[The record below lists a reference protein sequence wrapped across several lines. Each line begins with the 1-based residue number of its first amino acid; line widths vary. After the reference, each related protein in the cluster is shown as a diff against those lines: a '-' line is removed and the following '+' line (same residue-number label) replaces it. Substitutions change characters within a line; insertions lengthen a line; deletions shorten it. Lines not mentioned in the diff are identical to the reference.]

1 MKTKH
6 VKLIDL
12 GLQLAAL
19 LFVLV
24 ALVLKQPFIAF
35 CGFYFGLGAIQ
46 LCSALLHWGFGRNP
60 YLRHDLRKPYLKELL
75 WVFLLGLFCLF
86 LYLIIHYLLLM
97 LLVGL
102 IMAIQYLSIS
112 FRETME
118 LQHDWKNNPIY

>member
-24 ALVLKQPFIAF
+24 ALLLKQPNVAF

-86 LYLIIHYLLLM
+86 LFLIMHYLLFM

-102 IMAIQYLSIS
+102 IMAIQYLCIS
-112 FRETME
+112 FQETME